1 MTDILERTVNLSEV
15 AETKAEREYYYDV
28 AEEISNLRAIKSELR
43 AALKLVRSV
52 RMLDNLTSDQFAAI
66 DAAIAKA
73 EGSP

>member
-28 AEEISNLRAIKSELR
+28 AEEISNLRAIKAELR